1 MIYMK
6 TDTDSIPTA
15 FCKLTV
21 RILPVHSENNR
32 IFANGK
38 RTSKVDYM
46 NDIVN
51 KVASLGGTISTT
63 DISHLS
69 EYNRCCGRKRTWA
82 NLIRLRHG
90 VYAAPEAL
98 LNTMIDVERIIPN
111 GVVCL
116 YNAWTYH
123 QLSTTVPPA
132 FCIAIANKRK
142 VVLPHALP
150 IELLLLEKENLEFG
164 IMDADISGYKVH
176 ITDMER
182 SVCDAVKYRNKIGL
196 DVCAEV
202 IRTYLKSRTVIS
214 PVAGLRQAPKSTY
227 Q

>member
-1 MIYMK
+1 M
-6 TDTDSIPTA
+6 
-15 FCKLTV
+15 
-21 RILPVHSENNR
+21 
-32 IFANGK
+32 K

-51 KVASLGGTISTT
+51 KVASLGGTISTRIYLT
-63 DISHLS
+63 CRNI
-69 EYNRCCGRKRTWA
+69 NRCCELRTWRFDK
-82 NLIRLRHG
+82 NSRHG

-150 IELLLLEKENLEFG
+150 IELYYWKKENLEFG

-202 IRTYLKSRTVIS
+202 IRTYLKKPNRNL
-214 PVAGLRQAPKSTY
+214 ARLQDYAKRLRVFNTLKNYLEIAIE
-227 Q
+227 

>member
-1 MIYMK
+1 
-6 TDTDSIPTA
+6 
-15 FCKLTV
+15 
-21 RILPVHSENNR
+21 
-32 IFANGK
+32 
-38 RTSKVDYM
+38 M

-69 EYNRCCGRKRTWA
+69 EYKQVLRAKERGD
-82 NLIRLRHG
+82 LIRLRHG

-142 VVLPHALP
+142 VVLGVWDYGCGY
-150 IELLLLEKENLEFG
+150 IG
-164 IMDADISGYKVH
+164 I
-176 ITDMER
+176 
-182 SVCDAVKYRNKIGL
+182 
-196 DVCAEV
+196 
-202 IRTYLKSRTVIS
+202 
-214 PVAGLRQAPKSTY
+214 
-227 Q
+227 

>member
-1 MIYMK
+1 
-6 TDTDSIPTA
+6 
-15 FCKLTV
+15 
-21 RILPVHSENNR
+21 
-32 IFANGK
+32 
-38 RTSKVDYM
+38 M
-46 NDIVN
+46 NDIIN

-69 EYNRCCGRKRTWA
+69 EYKQVLRAKERGD
-82 NLIRLRHG
+82 LIRLRHG

-150 IELLLLEKENLEFG
+150 IELYYWKKENLEFG
-164 IMDADISGYKVH
+164 VMDVEMSGYY
-176 ITDMER
+176 IRMTDMER

-196 DVCAEV
+196 EVCSEV
-202 IRTYLKSRTVIS
+202 IRNYLKKQNRNLSQLAEYAKRLR
-214 PVAGLRQAPKSTY
+214 VANILKNYLEIAIE
-227 Q
+227 